1 MTALAQT
8 ERLESSAK
16 TSLQITSSARTK
28 LAELLAEAG
37 DEASAIRV
45 FVSGGGCGGMAYG
58 MTYADQTTDYD
69 HVIETPELKVVV
81 DAVALNFLQGAE
93 IDFTADSLNPAFVFR
108 NAYTAPKVGGG
119 GCGSGGCGGGG
130 CGR

>member
-1 MTALAQT
+1 MTAVAQT

-16 TSLQITSSARTK
+16 TSLQITPSARTK